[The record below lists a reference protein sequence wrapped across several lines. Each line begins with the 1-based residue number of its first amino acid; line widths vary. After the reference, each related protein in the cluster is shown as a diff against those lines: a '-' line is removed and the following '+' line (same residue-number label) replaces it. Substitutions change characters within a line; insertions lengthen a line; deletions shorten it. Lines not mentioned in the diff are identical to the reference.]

1 MGGILRSASKVLKP
15 IVGSNAAAKTAIAK
29 SKTAP
34 HSPNELENAAF
45 NPITQMAPSPNSTAT
60 PSNSQNETVQAV
72 MRAWR
77 ITPTPENIQNIR
89 SLLTQMQRRSDKAP
103 EDYGAPMHEMQ

>member
-1 MGGILRSASKVLKP
+1 MNKNDIKLMSESYKLVSEKGIFGAIKP
-15 IVGSNAAAKTAIAK
+15 IIKNVSNA
-29 SKTAP
+29 
-34 HSPNELENAAF
+34 
-45 NPITQMAPSPNSTAT
+45 TAT
-60 PSNSQNETVQAV
+60 KDVASAPVKANPQDETIEAV